1 MSVQSIGVVGGGIGG
16 LAAAWLLDRSYD
28 VTLFERNVYVGG
40 HTHTLMVDDPRGAFP
55 VDTGFMVFN
64 PRNYPLLCGLFEY
77 LGVAS
82 YATEMSFAASLD
94 GGRLEY
100 SGSDLNGIFGQRRNL
115 LSPGFLRMLA
125 DIVRFN
131 AAAKRFL
138 QRRSGGTLSLGDF
151 LVRGRYGERFANHYL
166 LPMAAAIWSSPTE
179 RMRDFPFL
187 SFARFFNNHG
197 LLDLADRPEW
207 RTVRGG
213 SQVYVQRMLAQM
225 RGSVRTDTAVEL
237 VRRTPD
243 GVEVQTARG
252 ERMHFDAVV
261 LGCHG
266 DEALAMIESPSRAER
281 EILGTFRYQPNQV
294 YVHRDP
300 ALMPLR
306 RRVWASWNYLRGPGA
321 DPDSP
326 VTVTYW
332 MNSLQ
337 ALPKDRDVFVSL
349 NPLAPPRPETV
360 IREIEYR
367 HPVFDGAVMSAQARI
382 GEIQGRD
389 RLWFAG
395 AWLGYGFHE
404 DGLRAAVD
412 VAGGLGVRAP
422 WPGSRAGARPRA
434 EPALVPSPLP
444 SPVGS

>member
-1 MSVQSIGVVGGGIGG
+1 MSVQKIGVVGGGIAG
-16 LAAAWLLDRSYD
+16 LAAAWLLDRQYD
-28 VTLFERNVYVGG
+28 VTLFEGNDYVGG
-40 HTHTLMVDDPRGAFP
+40 HTHTVMVDDPRGAFP

-64 PRNYPLLCGLFEY
+64 PRNYPLLCGLFGY

-82 YATEMSFAASLD
+82 YDTEMSFAASLD
-94 GGRLEY
+94 SGRLEY
-100 SGSDLNGIFGQRRNL
+100 SGSDLNGIFGQRSNL

-138 QRRSGGTLSLGDF
+138 ERRSGGTLSLGDF
-151 LVRGRYGERFANHYL
+151 LVRGRYGERFANDYL

-197 LLDLADRPEW
+197 LLDLADRPQW

-225 RGSVRTDTAVEL
+225 RGAAHTDTPVAR
-237 VRRTPD
+237 VRRAPD
-243 GVEVQTARG
+243 GVEVETARG

-266 DEALAMIESPSRAER
+266 DQALGLIDSPSRAEQ
-281 EILGTFRYQPNQV
+281 EILGAFRYQPNRV
-294 YVHRDP
+294 YVHQDP
-300 ALMPLR
+300 TLMPKR
-306 RRVWASWNYLRGPGA
+306 RRVWASWNYLRAQGA
-321 DPDSP
+321 DPAGP

-337 ALPKDRDVFVSL
+337 DLPKDRDVFVSL
-349 NPLAPPRPETV
+349 NPLTPPRPEAV
-360 IREIEYR
+360 LREIEYR
-367 HPVFDGAVMSAQARI
+367 HPVFDCSAMAAQARI

-395 AWLGYGFHE
+395 AWLGNGFHE

-412 VAGGLGVRAP
+412 VAGGLGVRVP
-422 WPGSRAGARPRA
+422 WPGTRADPRPCTG
-434 EPALVPSPLP
+434 PAPSGLP
-444 SPVGS
+444 SPVIR